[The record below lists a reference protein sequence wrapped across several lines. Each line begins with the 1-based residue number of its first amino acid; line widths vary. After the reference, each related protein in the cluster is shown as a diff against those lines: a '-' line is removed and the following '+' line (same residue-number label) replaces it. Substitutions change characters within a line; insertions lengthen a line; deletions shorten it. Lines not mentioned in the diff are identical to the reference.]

1 MALNLK
7 WRKAQAL
14 LGTIDWMK
22 QTRRREEYH
31 LHIFPGFAW
40 TKRKGK
46 EEEEAYTQLLSIVEY
61 MSIPTLAST
70 VSPSNHN
77 TFLPYSPISSIC
89 SGWKI
94 RLKWDFCNVK
104 YSLLHFLKAYLS
116 IEYYNGI
123 RKPSY
128 NDVLVQCNPISTN
141 YIFKNIIYILFL

>member
-22 QTRRREEYH
+22 QIRRREEYH

-40 TKRKGK
+40 TKRKAK

-77 TFLPYSPISSIC
+77 TFLPYYPISSLC

-104 YSLLHFLKAYLS
+104 YSLFHFLKAYLS
-116 IEYYNGI
+116 IEYWNGI
-123 RKPSY
+123 RKLRY
-128 NDVLVQCNPISTN
+128 NDVSVQCNPISAN
-141 YIFKNIIYILFL
+141 HIFKNIIYIVFL

>member
-1 MALNLK
+1 MQRSKNTIYNTKDYVCASSFFWVKINFPTVMALNLK
-7 WRKAQAL
+7 WKKAQAL

-31 LHIFPGFAW
+31 LHIFLGFAW

-46 EEEEAYTQLLSIVEY
+46 EEEESYTQLLSIVEY
-61 MSIPTLAST
+61 MSIPALAST

-77 TFLPYSPISSIC
+77 TFLSYSPISSLC

-104 YSLLHFLKAYLS
+104 YSLFHFLKAYLS
-116 IEYYNGI
+116 IEY
-123 RKPSY
+123 
-128 NDVLVQCNPISTN
+128 
-141 YIFKNIIYILFL
+141 